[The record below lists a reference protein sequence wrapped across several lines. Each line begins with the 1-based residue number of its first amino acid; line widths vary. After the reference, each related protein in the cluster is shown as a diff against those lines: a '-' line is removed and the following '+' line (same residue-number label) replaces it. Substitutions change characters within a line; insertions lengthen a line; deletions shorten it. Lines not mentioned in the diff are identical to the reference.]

1 MSFCVYCGAELA
13 DPTRCGACGAYKIGS
28 TWHRT
33 TTPTVGAATT
43 ATGWRPDPTSR
54 HEGRYFVAGQPTDL
68 VREGDAEA
76 VDPLGQQQLD
86 QSGAVGVSPS
96 AVSGWVRS
104 GHRRLWWALAG
115 VVAFLGLVGA
125 GVVGTLFL
133 NRDRESIDDKYL
145 AALRRSGL
153 TGEFN
158 SDANAIARGKQ
169 VCRQLQDGGEQQGM
183 PVDQVAVQYYCPQ
196 FSDGFHILE
205 TITVTGSFTLKD
217 ESPNVYAPAI
227 TVSGSGCSGSAGYAD
242 IDRGTQVTV
251 KNGQGDIL
259 ATAFLQ
265 AGQGGR
271 FLCTFPFSFEIT
283 EGEDRY
289 VVSVSRRG
297 EMSYSF
303 ADLKANGLS
312 LVLG

>member
-1 MSFCVYCGAELA
+1 MTVSRSSSAPSLARRARRCTGSDDAAMSFCVYCGAELA

-43 ATGWRPDPTSR
+43 ATGWRPDPTGR

-145 AALRRSGL
+145 AALRRSDSPVSS
-153 TGEFN
+153 TPTRTPSPAASRCAASCKTVAN
-158 SDANAIARGKQ
+158 SRGCRSIRSPCNTTAR
-169 VCRQLQDGGEQQGM
+169 
-183 PVDQVAVQYYCPQ
+183 
-196 FSDGFHILE
+196 S
-205 TITVTGSFTLKD
+205 
-217 ESPNVYAPAI
+217 
-227 TVSGSGCSGSAGYAD
+227 SAMAS
-242 IDRGTQVTV
+242 ISW
-251 KNGQGDIL
+251 K
-259 ATAFLQ
+259 
-265 AGQGGR
+265 
-271 FLCTFPFSFEIT
+271 P
-283 EGEDRY
+283 
-289 VVSVSRRG
+289 
-297 EMSYSF
+297 
-303 ADLKANGLS
+303 
-312 LVLG
+312 

>member
-43 ATGWRPDPTSR
+43 ATGWRPDPTGR

-251 KNGQGDIL
+251 KNG
-259 ATAFLQ
+259 
-265 AGQGGR
+265 
-271 FLCTFPFSFEIT
+271 
-283 EGEDRY
+283 
-289 VVSVSRRG
+289 
-297 EMSYSF
+297 
-303 ADLKANGLS
+303 
-312 LVLG
+312 

>member
-1 MSFCVYCGAELA
+1 MPSL
-13 DPTRCGACGAYKIGS
+13 PTRPGAGRAAHTRLVQPGIGPRRRRS
-28 TWHRT
+28 APRRRQRDGD
-33 TTPTVGAATT
+33 PIPPVATRD
-43 ATGWRPDPTSR
+43 ATSSPGSRPTSFAR
-54 HEGRYFVAGQPTDL
+54 ATPKPLTHLVSSSWISQVPLVFRRQRCRGGCVLGPPSTGGGALGGR
-68 VREGDAEA
+68 
-76 VDPLGQQQLD
+76 
-86 QSGAVGVSPS
+86 
-96 AVSGWVRS
+96 GW
-104 GHRRLWWALAG
+104 
-115 VVAFLGLVGA
+115 AFLGLVGA

>member
-43 ATGWRPDPTSR
+43 ATGWRPDPTGR

-196 FSDGFHILE
+196 FSG
-205 TITVTGSFTLKD
+205 TKRRTK
-217 ESPNVYAPAI
+217 
-227 TVSGSGCSGSAGYAD
+227 
-242 IDRGTQVTV
+242 RGAAHDKCGKRCIPREKQVGLNTY
-251 KNGQGDIL
+251 L
-259 ATAFLQ
+259 
-265 AGQGGR
+265 
-271 FLCTFPFSFEIT
+271 IT
-283 EGEDRY
+283 EP
-289 VVSVSRRG
+289 S
-297 EMSYSF
+297 
-303 ADLKANGLS
+303 
-312 LVLG
+312 

>member
-1 MSFCVYCGAELA
+1 MRRIQDWFNLA
-13 DPTRCGACGAYKIGS
+13 SDHDADGRRRDDGNGMATRS
-28 TWHRT
+28 HRS
-33 TTPTVGAATT
+33 P
-43 ATGWRPDPTSR
+43 R
-54 HEGRYFVAGQPTDL
+54 GRYFVAGQPTDL

-169 VCRQLQDGGEQQGM
+169 VCRQLQDGGEQQG
-183 PVDQVAVQYYCPQ
+183 CR
-196 FSDGFHILE
+196 SIR
-205 TITVTGSFTLKD
+205 
-217 ESPNVYAPAI
+217 SPCNTTAR
-227 TVSGSGCSGSAGYAD
+227 SSAMAS
-242 IDRGTQVTV
+242 ISW
-251 KNGQGDIL
+251 K
-259 ATAFLQ
+259 
-265 AGQGGR
+265 
-271 FLCTFPFSFEIT
+271 P
-283 EGEDRY
+283 
-289 VVSVSRRG
+289 
-297 EMSYSF
+297 
-303 ADLKANGLS
+303 
-312 LVLG
+312 

>member
-1 MSFCVYCGAELA
+1 M
-13 DPTRCGACGAYKIGS
+13 
-28 TWHRT
+28 
-33 TTPTVGAATT
+33 
-43 ATGWRPDPTSR
+43 
-54 HEGRYFVAGQPTDL
+54 
-68 VREGDAEA
+68 
-76 VDPLGQQQLD
+76 
-86 QSGAVGVSPS
+86 
-96 AVSGWVRS
+96 
-104 GHRRLWWALAG
+104 
-115 VVAFLGLVGA
+115 VAFLGLVGA

-271 FLCTFPFSFEIT
+271 FLCTYLTDPAAADQVGQRLRRRPRERGRSAARRRSSVPR
-283 EGEDRY
+283 GDRWDR
-289 VVSVSRRG
+289 VAIPLPSSRRRPSASWSDARLNQSCMRRTTVTLSVPTSLAQHRRG
-297 EMSYSF
+297 ARRQIRIGVNLAVRVGRVTPISSPRF
-303 ADLKANGLS
+303 SKQNTCATPGSAVNSAVRCRHACTTSRACAGSRPANEP
-312 LVLG
+312 V